1 MSDINSPV
9 KLYITLTSP
18 YARLARI
25 VVLEKELGDKVEQ
38 IIAKTR
44 QVDSPYYQVN
54 PSGRVPC
61 LILSDG
67 TRLEESQLVCSYLD
81 HLDAPPLFE
90 PPTGTVGL
98 QVRRLEAMA
107 RSLMDGVSVW
117 IREGFRPVDE
127 RSPGI
132 VGHEQARAA
141 RLIDVW
147 ENEIIDSAM
156 QGDLNNMA
164 QLTLITALQLEQWN
178 QEFKWRKGHPRLV
191 EWCDQ
196 LSDRPSL
203 QQTAPVL

>member
-156 QGDLNNMA
+156 QRDLNNMA

-178 QEFKWRKGHPRLV
+178 PEFKWRKGHPRLV

-203 QQTAPVL
+203 QETAPVL

>member
-25 VVLEKELGDKVEQ
+25 VVLEKQLDDKVEQ

-81 HLDAPPLFE
+81 HLDAAPRFE

-98 QVRRLEAMA
+98 QVRRLEALA

-132 VGHEQARAA
+132 VSHEQSRAA

-147 ENEIIDSAM
+147 ENEIIDSVM

-164 QLTLITALQLEQWN
+164 QLTLMTTLQLEQWN
-178 QEFKWRKGHPRLV
+178 PDFKWREGHPRLV

-203 QQTAPVL
+203 QETAPVL

>member
-1 MSDINSPV
+1 MSDINNPL
-9 KLYITLTSP
+9 KLYITPTSP

-25 VVLEKELGDKVEQ
+25 VVLEKKLDDKVEQ

-44 QVDSPYYQVN
+44 QTDSPYYQVN

-61 LILSDG
+61 LILPDG

-81 HLDAPPLFE
+81 QLDTAPQFE
-90 PPTGTVGL
+90 TPTGTVGL

-132 VGHEQARAA
+132 VSHEQARAA

-147 ENEIIDSAM
+147 ENEINDSVM
-156 QGDLNNMA
+156 QEDLNNMA

-178 QEFKWRKGHPRLV
+178 PDFKWREGHPRLV

-196 LSDRPSL
+196 LSDRSSL
-203 QQTAPVL
+203 KKTAPVL

>member
-1 MSDINSPV
+1 MSDINNPL
-9 KLYITLTSP
+9 KLYITPTSP

-25 VVLEKELGDKVEQ
+25 VVLEKKLDDKVEQ

-44 QVDSPYYQVN
+44 QTDSPYYQVN

-61 LILSDG
+61 LILPDG

-81 HLDAPPLFE
+81 QLDTAPQFE
-90 PPTGTVGL
+90 TPTGTVGL

-132 VGHEQARAA
+132 VSHEQARAA

-147 ENEIIDSAM
+147 ENEINDSVM
-156 QGDLNNMA
+156 QGGLNNMA

-178 QEFKWRKGHPRLV
+178 PNFSWREGHPRLV

-203 QQTAPVL
+203 KNTEPVL

>member
-1 MSDINSPV
+1 MNNINSPV

-25 VVLEKELGDKVEQ
+25 VVIEKELDYKVEQ

-44 QVDSPYYQVN
+44 QADSPYYQVN

-81 HLDAPPLFE
+81 HLDAAPRFE
-90 PPTGTVGL
+90 APIGNEGL
-98 QVRRLEAMA
+98 QVRRLEALA

-132 VGHEQARAA
+132 VSHEQARAA

-147 ENEIIDSAM
+147 ENEIIDSVM

-164 QLTLITALQLEQWN
+164 QLTLITTLQLEQWN
-178 QEFKWRKGHPRLV
+178 PNFKWREGHPRLV
-191 EWCDQ
+191 AWCDQ

-203 QQTAPVL
+203 QATAPVL

>member
-1 MSDINSPV
+1 MNGINKLV

-25 VVLEKELGDKVEQ
+25 VVLEKELDDKVEQ

-44 QVDSPYYQVN
+44 QANSPYYQVN

-81 HLDAPPLFE
+81 HLDAAPRFE
-90 PPTGTVGL
+90 APIGTEGL
-98 QVRRLEAMA
+98 QVRRLEALA

-132 VGHEQARAA
+132 VSHEQARAA

-147 ENEIIDSAM
+147 ENEIIDSVM

-178 QEFKWRKGHPRLV
+178 PEFKWREGHPRLV

-203 QQTAPVL
+203 QETVPVL

>member
-1 MSDINSPV
+1 MSGINKPV

-25 VVLEKELGDKVEQ
+25 VVLEKELDDKVEQ

-44 QVDSPYYQVN
+44 QADSPYYQVN

-61 LILSDG
+61 LILSAG

-81 HLDAPPLFE
+81 HLDAAPRFE
-90 PPTGTVGL
+90 APIGTEGL
-98 QVRRLEAMA
+98 QVRRLEALA

-132 VGHEQARAA
+132 VSHEQTRAA

-147 ENEIIDSAM
+147 ENEIIDSVM

-164 QLTLITALQLEQWN
+164 QLTLITTLQLEQWN
-178 QEFKWRKGHPRLV
+178 PDFKWREGHPRLV

-203 QQTAPVL
+203 QETAPVL

>member
-1 MSDINSPV
+1 MSNINSPV

-25 VVLEKELGDKVEQ
+25 VVIEKELDDKVEQ

-44 QVDSPYYQVN
+44 QADSPYYQVN

-81 HLDAPPLFE
+81 HLDAAPRFE
-90 PPTGTVGL
+90 APNGTEGL
-98 QVRRLEAMA
+98 QVRRLEALA

-132 VGHEQARAA
+132 VSHEKARAA

-147 ENEIIDSAM
+147 ENEIIDSVM

-164 QLTLITALQLEQWN
+164 QLTLITTLQLEQWN
-178 QEFKWRKGHPRLV
+178 PDFKWREGHPRLV
-191 EWCDQ
+191 AWCNQ

-203 QQTAPVL
+203 QETAPVL

>member
-1 MSDINSPV
+1 MNDINSPV

-25 VVLEKELGDKVEQ
+25 VVLEKELDDKVEQ

-44 QVDSPYYQVN
+44 QVDSPYYQIN

-61 LILSDG
+61 LILPDG

-81 HLDAPPLFE
+81 HLDSTPRFE
-90 PPTGTVGL
+90 PPAGTLGL

-107 RSLMDGVSVW
+107 RSLMEGVSVW

-132 VGHEQARAA
+132 VSHEQARAA
-141 RLIDVW
+141 RLIDDW
-147 ENEIIDSAM
+147 ESEIMNSVM
-156 QGDLNNMA
+156 QGKLNNMA

-178 QEFKWRKGHPRLV
+178 PDFRWREGHPRLV
-191 EWCDQ
+191 EWCDR
-196 LSDRPSL
+196 LSDRASL
-203 QQTAPVL
+203 LKTVPVL

>member
-127 RSPGI
+127 RSPSI

-178 QEFKWRKGHPRLV
+178 PEFKWRKGHPRLV

-203 QQTAPVL
+203 QETAPVL

>member
-61 LILSDG
+61 LILPDG

-81 HLDAPPLFE
+81 HLDAAPRFE
-90 PPTGTVGL
+90 APIGTEGL
-98 QVRRLEAMA
+98 QVRRLEALA

-132 VGHEQARAA
+132 VSHEQARAA

-147 ENEIIDSAM
+147 ENEIIDSVM
-156 QGDLNNMA
+156 RGDLNNMA
-164 QLTLITALQLEQWN
+164 QLTLITTLQLEQWN
-178 QEFKWRKGHPRLV
+178 PNFKWREGHPNLV
-191 EWCDQ
+191 AWCDQ

-203 QQTAPVL
+203 QETAPVM

>member
-203 QQTAPVL
+203 QETAPVL

>member
-1 MSDINSPV
+1 MNGINKTV

-25 VVLEKELGDKVEQ
+25 VVLEKELDDKVEQ

-44 QVDSPYYQVN
+44 QADSPYYQVN

-81 HLDAPPLFE
+81 HLDAAPRFE
-90 PPTGTVGL
+90 APIGTEGL
-98 QVRRLEAMA
+98 QVRRLEALA

-132 VGHEQARAA
+132 VSHEQARAA

-147 ENEIIDSAM
+147 ENEIIDSVM

-164 QLTLITALQLEQWN
+164 QLTLITTLQLEQWN
-178 QEFKWRKGHPRLV
+178 PDFKWREGHPRLV

-203 QQTAPVL
+203 QETAPVL

>member
-1 MSDINSPV
+1 MATPNSYYNNREV
-9 KLYITLTSP
+9 AVLV
-18 YARLARI
+18 RDLAFLKSI
-25 VVLEKELGDKVEQ
+25 L
-38 IIAKTR
+38 
-44 QVDSPYYQVN
+44 SPYYQVN

-178 QEFKWRKGHPRLV
+178 PEFKWRKGHPRLV

-203 QQTAPVL
+203 QETAPVL

>member
-25 VVLEKELGDKVEQ
+25 VVLEKYLGDKVEQ

-178 QEFKWRKGHPRLV
+178 PEFKWRKGHPRLV

>member
-1 MSDINSPV
+1 MSNINSPV

-25 VVLEKELGDKVEQ
+25 VVIEKELDYKVEQ

-44 QVDSPYYQVN
+44 QADSPYYQVN

-81 HLDAPPLFE
+81 HLDAAPRFE
-90 PPTGTVGL
+90 APNGTEGL
-98 QVRRLEAMA
+98 QVRRLEALA

-132 VGHEQARAA
+132 VSHEQARAA

-147 ENEIIDSAM
+147 ENEIIDSVM

-164 QLTLITALQLEQWN
+164 QLTLITTLQLEQWN
-178 QEFKWRKGHPRLV
+178 PDFKWREGHPRLI

-203 QQTAPVL
+203 QETAPVL

>member
-25 VVLEKELGDKVEQ
+25 VVIEKELDDKVEQ

-44 QVDSPYYQVN
+44 QADSPYYQVN

-81 HLDAPPLFE
+81 HLDAAPRFE
-90 PPTGTVGL
+90 PPIGTEEL
-98 QVRRLEAMA
+98 QVRRLEALA

-127 RSPGI
+127 RSPSI
-132 VGHEQARAA
+132 VSHEQARAA

-147 ENEIIDSAM
+147 ENEIIDSVM

-164 QLTLITALQLEQWN
+164 QLTLISTLQLEQWN
-178 QEFKWRKGHPRLV
+178 PDFKWREGHPRLV
-191 EWCDQ
+191 AWCDQ

-203 QQTAPVL
+203 QETAPVL

>member
-1 MSDINSPV
+1 MNDINSPV

-25 VVLEKELGDKVEQ
+25 VVLEKELDNKVEQ

-44 QVDSPYYQVN
+44 QVDSPYYQIN

-61 LILSDG
+61 LILPDG

-81 HLDAPPLFE
+81 QLDTEPRFE
-90 PPTGTVGL
+90 TPIGTVGL
-98 QVRRLEAMA
+98 QARRLEAMA

-132 VGHEQARAA
+132 VSHEQARAA

-147 ENEIIDSAM
+147 ENEINDSVM
-156 QGDLNNMA
+156 QGSLKNMA

-178 QEFKWRKGHPRLV
+178 PNFRWREGHPRLV
-191 EWCDQ
+191 KWCDQ

-203 QQTAPVL
+203 KNTEPVL

>member
-1 MSDINSPV
+1 MNGINKPV

-25 VVLEKELGDKVEQ
+25 VVLEKELDDKVEQ

-44 QVDSPYYQVN
+44 QADSPYYQVN

-81 HLDAPPLFE
+81 HLDAAPRFE

-98 QVRRLEAMA
+98 QVRRLEALA

-132 VGHEQARAA
+132 VSHEQARAA

-147 ENEIIDSAM
+147 ENEIIDSVM

-164 QLTLITALQLEQWN
+164 QLTLITTLQLEQWN
-178 QEFKWRKGHPRLV
+178 PDFKWREGHPRLV
-191 EWCDQ
+191 AWCDQ

-203 QQTAPVL
+203 QETAPVL

>member
-1 MSDINSPV
+1 MSNINSPV

-25 VVLEKELGDKVEQ
+25 VVIEKELDDKVEQ

-44 QVDSPYYQVN
+44 QADSPYYQVN

-81 HLDAPPLFE
+81 HLDAAPRFE
-90 PPTGTVGL
+90 APNGTEGL
-98 QVRRLEAMA
+98 QVRRLEALA

-132 VGHEQARAA
+132 VSHEQARAA

-147 ENEIIDSAM
+147 ENEIIDSVM

-164 QLTLITALQLEQWN
+164 QLTLITTLQLEQWN
-178 QEFKWRKGHPRLV
+178 PDFKWREGHPRLV
-191 EWCDQ
+191 AWCNQ

-203 QQTAPVL
+203 QETAPVL

>member
-1 MSDINSPV
+1 MSNINSPV

-25 VVLEKELGDKVEQ
+25 VVIEKELDDKVEQ

-44 QVDSPYYQVN
+44 QADSPYYQVN

-81 HLDAPPLFE
+81 HLDAAPRFE
-90 PPTGTVGL
+90 APNGTEGL
-98 QVRRLEAMA
+98 QVRRLEALA

-132 VGHEQARAA
+132 VSHEQARAA

-147 ENEIIDSAM
+147 ENEIIDSVM

-164 QLTLITALQLEQWN
+164 QLTLMTTLQLEQWN
-178 QEFKWRKGHPRLV
+178 PDFKWREGHPRLI

-203 QQTAPVL
+203 QETAPVL

>member
-1 MSDINSPV
+1 MNGINKLV

-25 VVLEKELGDKVEQ
+25 VVLEKELDDKVEQ

-44 QVDSPYYQVN
+44 QANSPYYQVN

-81 HLDAPPLFE
+81 HLDAAPRFE
-90 PPTGTVGL
+90 APIGTEGL
-98 QVRRLEAMA
+98 QVRRLEALA

-117 IREGFRPVDE
+117 IREGLRPVDE

-132 VGHEQARAA
+132 VSHEQARAA

-147 ENEIIDSAM
+147 ENEIIDSVM

-164 QLTLITALQLEQWN
+164 QLTLITTLQLEQWN
-178 QEFKWRKGHPRLV
+178 PDFKWREGHPRLV
-191 EWCDQ
+191 EWCDR

-203 QQTAPVL
+203 QETAPVL

>member
-25 VVLEKELGDKVEQ
+25 VVLEKDLGDKVEQ

-178 QEFKWRKGHPRLV
+178 PEFKWRKGHPRLV

-203 QQTAPVL
+203 QETAPVL

>member
-18 YARLARI
+18 YVRLARI

-178 QEFKWRKGHPRLV
+178 PEFKWRKGHPRLV

-203 QQTAPVL
+203 QETAPVL

>member
-1 MSDINSPV
+1 MSDTIYPV
-9 KLYITLTSP
+9 KLYVTLTSP

-25 VVLEKELGDKVEQ
+25 VVLEKELDDKVEQ

-44 QVDSPYYQVN
+44 QAGSPYYEVN

-61 LILSDG
+61 LVLSNG

-81 HLDAPPLFE
+81 HLDSAPLFE
-90 PPTGTVGL
+90 PPSGTEGL
-98 QVRRLEAMA
+98 QVRWLEAMA
-107 RSLMDGVSVW
+107 RSLLDGLSVW

-132 VGHEQARAA
+132 VSHEQARAA

-147 ENEIIDSAM
+147 ENEIIDSVM

-164 QLTLITALQLEQWN
+164 QLTLITTLQLEQWN
-178 QEFKWRKGHPRLV
+178 PDFKWREGHPRLV
-191 EWCDQ
+191 EWCDR
-196 LSDRPSL
+196 LSDRSSL
-203 QQTAPVL
+203 QQTVPVL

>member
-1 MSDINSPV
+1 MSNINSPV

-25 VVLEKELGDKVEQ
+25 VVIEKELDDKVEQ

-44 QVDSPYYQVN
+44 QADSPYYQVN

-81 HLDAPPLFE
+81 HLDAAPRFE
-90 PPTGTVGL
+90 APIGTEGL
-98 QVRRLEAMA
+98 QVRRLEALA

-132 VGHEQARAA
+132 VSHEQARAA

-147 ENEIIDSAM
+147 ENEIIDSVM

-164 QLTLITALQLEQWN
+164 QLTLITVLQLEQWN
-178 QEFKWRKGHPRLV
+178 PDFKWREGHPRLV
-191 EWCDQ
+191 AWCNQ

-203 QQTAPVL
+203 QETAPVL

>member
-1 MSDINSPV
+1 MSDINNPL
-9 KLYITLTSP
+9 KLYITPTSP

-25 VVLEKELGDKVEQ
+25 VVLEKKLDDKVEQ

-44 QVDSPYYQVN
+44 QTDSPYYQVN

-61 LILSDG
+61 LILPDG

-81 HLDAPPLFE
+81 QLDTAPQFE
-90 PPTGTVGL
+90 TPTGTVGL

-117 IREGFRPVDE
+117 IREGFRSVDE

-132 VGHEQARAA
+132 VSHEEARAA

-147 ENEIIDSAM
+147 EIEINDSVM
-156 QGDLNNMA
+156 YGDLNNMA
-164 QLTLITALQLEQWN
+164 QLTLISALQLEQWN
-178 QEFKWRKGHPRLV
+178 PDFRWREGHPRLV
-191 EWCDQ
+191 KWCDY

-203 QQTAPVL
+203 KNTEPVL